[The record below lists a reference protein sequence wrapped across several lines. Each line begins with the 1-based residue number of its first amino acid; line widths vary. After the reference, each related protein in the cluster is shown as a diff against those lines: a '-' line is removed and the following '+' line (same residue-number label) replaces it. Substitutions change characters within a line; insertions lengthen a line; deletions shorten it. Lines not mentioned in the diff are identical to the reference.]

1 MNGFT
6 ESGITL
12 DFPTNKWFRF
22 EKTDFYRT
30 ISGNHFKEI
39 DACWLDVDNN
49 IFYLIELKD
58 YTSTNISEQVEMR
71 INNLWKKSVN
81 SLQMINSALL
91 KTTKGSTLTNEIG
104 FEIQSHYTYKYLA
117 IIKIDP
123 DQKTYL
129 SFMKDKYKN
138 LFKSY
143 ATLFGITNYSL
154 ISYDAALNLFPQFV
168 K

>member
-1 MNGFT
+1 MSGFT

-12 DFPTNKWFRF
+12 DFPTDKWFRF
-22 EKTDFYRT
+22 EKSDFYSP
-30 ISGNHFKEI
+30 ISGNHFKEM
-39 DACWLDVDNN
+39 DACWLDNENN

-58 YTSTNISEQVEMR
+58 YTSANLSQNVEKR
-71 INNLWKKSVN
+71 VSDLWKKSVD
-81 SLQMINSALL
+81 SLQMINSALQQ
-91 KTTKGSTLTNEIG
+91 TTKGCTLSEEIG
-104 FEIQSHYTYKYLA
+104 FEIESHYTYKYLS

-123 DQKTYL
+123 VQKTYL

-143 ATLFGITNYSL
+143 ATLFGVTNYSL

>member
-71 INNLWKKSVN
+71 INNLWKKSVD
-81 SLQMINSALL
+81 SLQMINS
-91 KTTKGSTLTNEIG
+91 
-104 FEIQSHYTYKYLA
+104 
-117 IIKIDP
+117 
-123 DQKTYL
+123 
-129 SFMKDKYKN
+129 
-138 LFKSY
+138 
-143 ATLFGITNYSL
+143 
-154 ISYDAALNLFPQFV
+154 ALNLFPQFV